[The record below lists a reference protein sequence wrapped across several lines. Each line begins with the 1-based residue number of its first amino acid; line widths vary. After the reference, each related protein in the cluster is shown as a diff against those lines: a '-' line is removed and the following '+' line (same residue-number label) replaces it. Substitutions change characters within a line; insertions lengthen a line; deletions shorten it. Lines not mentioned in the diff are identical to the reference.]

1 MSDPSDTIDK
11 MNHLD
16 QESHRGY
23 VTGGDKRQTADPADM
38 ASIMRGLEDDN
49 KADKSDQRVRST
61 PRSSRKERRTTCDP
75 SDMINMINH
84 LDEES
89 LCTDVGGG
97 DRRQT
102 ADPTDMASIMRGLED
117 DNKADKL
124 KERVGSTPLNDNTS
138 MMSNAPNISVDDGR
152 TTVDLEGPFSSVP
165 SYAVA
170 SSSNIINLNTSMMSN
185 AANIS
190 VDDGGLTVDLEGTL
204 KDLMNEIGSPAPL
217 GRKSK
222 VKKVKKK
229 RVPLRTAAPSVTYP
243 ASEVPSP
250 WAGDMSM
257 ISTVDE
263 DHTERL
269 EGNLCDLVSSIKSNG
284 SPLMSNNNHND
295 LDHDEDEDLD
305 FSMRCVEE
313 QEEQEDVA
321 ATMKSFAVGSSDV
334 DYLNLMSAG
343 GGGADMS
350 VCSILDCSMDTSTT
364 RASKLS
370 TLEGMAMMRRLSV
383 LNAEARINTLNQC
396 GTPLAAKGSMS
407 IGMKRHSLSVTQ
419 HLAQSNSKKHRAS
432 VSGPFRAARAAL
444 FAPPMHLSMPHES
457 PSPPITAFTVP
468 VEAVVTSTPP
478 MHLSMPH
485 ESPSPPI
492 TAFTVPVEAVVTST
506 PPMHLSM
513 PHESPSPPITAFT
526 VPVEAVVTST
536 LKLCSSGTMEG
547 NSQQDSIVSAVVRTG
562 PFTSPPPVMMKSLMD
577 MVEQCAELPRDVT
590 PTPLDAAVAEITH
603 QAKDSSSKEE
613 MEVKYFETPMLL
625 ESPVQEQ
632 FEEFGGECAST
643 SPSYIEEKAINVC
656 AMRSEQEQEQ
666 EADAIIIACNAK
678 KSKANLAGRI
688 QLRDLR
694 LKIEEAQRQLDS
706 CGHTLHA
713 LQNEVSAILEN
724 KKDQAVSLLEQR
736 VEEDKASAIRKDREA
751 AEMEIMRNA
760 AASELLC
767 VERAYLIS
775 KQGVGLLNRLTYC
788 RVLSYLSTVI
798 ELEAVLSSKL
808 RVQLLFH
815 LSTDKCTGKIVV
827 DGTHVDLKYADAN
840 PVSSVTND
848 ISTYSDRETVLAD
861 MFFSDVMCSDTVHGP
876 LSEEFL
882 SLVLC
887 PADIPLVMRRV
898 SYDLI

>member
-1 MSDPSDTIDK
+1 MCDPSDMMDV

-16 QESHRGY
+16 EESHCKIIKG
-23 VTGGDKRQTADPADM
+23 VDKRQTADPADM
-38 ASIMRGLEDDN
+38 ASLMRGLEDYDKEN
-49 KADKSDQRVRST
+49 KLKQRVRSS

-190 VDDGGLTVDLEGTL
+190 VDDGGITVDLEGTL

-444 FAPPMHLSMPHES
+444 FA
-457 PSPPITAFTVP
+457 
-468 VEAVVTSTPP
+468 
-478 MHLSMPH
+478 
-485 ESPSPPI
+485 
-492 TAFTVPVEAVVTST
+492 